1 MTGTSSVSSA
11 VTHPCMWFA
20 VQFVE
25 RLVMQLDTKKKD
37 LLDFQEKYKVR
48 IKVGISVS
56 SIHTLV
62 LVFLPTG

>member
-1 MTGTSSVSSA
+1 
-11 VTHPCMWFA
+11 
-20 VQFVE
+20 
-25 RLVMQLDTKKKD
+25 MQLDTKKKD